1 MNLELSGEMRAATK
15 QSIMDVEESDQSRR
29 KNGWF
34 LKEIK
39 D

>member
-29 KNGWF
+29 KW
-34 LKEIK
+34 LVS
-39 D
+39 